1 MAVEPVLDTHLTYL
15 MAQWSPIE
23 AMAARPTT
31 QQRSSRTTDSA
42 ARTPVLDLTRGATSY
57 RIDWDVR
64 PAYDFV
70 FSLSRDAGETA
81 DLPAEDR
88 AWLKTSRNSLPDGI
102 RDAAKRVFEDEI
114 CINAAALLVDRPAI
128 RTARDFVAA
137 FGDTTSADVI
147 KAVFEYSVREPDLAA
162 LIDRAIDGDEA
173 AVTALEE
180 TMPDHKRHARL
191 DIIRKPEATLT
202 AMTDVLAAWSDL
214 FTPIEPRVTEIL
226 ERDYEARAADR
237 ATLPPSELIETTTGG
252 IRWLPEAG
260 VRRLILAPSYFSRPY
275 NFVMSAGDWRLFGYP
290 VSDDALEATDPL
302 AAPQAVVRLHRAL
315 GDDTRLKILKL
326 LAGRDLYLTEIAQQ
340 LELSKPTIKHHLAL
354 LRAAGL
360 VTITESGSVVYY
372 TLRRNRLDD
381 ASADIK
387 RFLIG

>member
-1 MAVEPVLDTHLTYL
+1 
-15 MAQWSPIE
+15 
-23 AMAARPTT
+23 MAARPNT
-31 QQRSSRTTDSA
+31 RTTRAARDRSA
-42 ARTPVLDLTRGATSY
+42 EAAVRTPVRDLTRGASSY

-64 PAYDFV
+64 PAYDFI
-70 FSLSRDAGETA
+70 FSLSGEAGETD

-88 AWLKTSRNSLPDGI
+88 AWLKTARNSLPATLQ
-102 RDAAKRVFEDEI
+102 DAATKFFESEI
-114 CINAAALLVDRPAI
+114 CINAAVLLVDRPEA
-128 RTARDFVAA
+128 RTAAA
-137 FGDTTSADVI
+137 FVDALAQMTPGEI
-147 KAVFEYSVREPDLAA
+147 IRGVFEYSSREPDVAD
-162 LIDRAIDGDEA
+162 LIDRAIAGDEA
-173 AVTALEE
+173 AVAALD
-180 TMPDHKRHARL
+180 TTFPDHHRL
-191 DIIRKPEATLT
+191 AWLELIRKPEET
-202 AMTDVLAAWSDL
+202 AAAMVDILGAWAEL
-214 FTPIEPRVTEIL
+214 FTPLERRVTEIL
-226 ERDYEARAADR
+226 ERDYEARAEER
-237 ATLPPSELIETTTGG
+237 ASLAPAELIERTTGG

-302 AAPQAVVRLHRAL
+302 AAPSAVVRLHRAL
-315 GDDTRLKILKL
+315 GDSTRLKILKL

-354 LRAAGL
+354 LRSAGL

-381 ASADIK
+381 ASTDIK

>member
-1 MAVEPVLDTHLTYL
+1 
-15 MAQWSPIE
+15 
-23 AMAARPTT
+23 MAARPATRAT
-31 QQRSSRTTDSA
+31 RDRSSDVPV
-42 ARTPVLDLTRGATSY
+42 RTPVRDLTRGAASF

-70 FSLSRDAGETA
+70 FSLSGDAGETD

-88 AWLKTSRNSLPDGI
+88 AWLKTARNSLPAGVQ
-102 RDAAKRVFEDEI
+102 DAARKLFESEI
-114 CINAAALLVDRPAI
+114 CINSAVLLVDRPHV
-128 RTARDFVAA
+128 RTARDFVDA
-137 FGDTTSADVI
+137 FAKATPAEVI
-147 KAVFEYSVREPDLAA
+147 RGVFEYSHREPDLAD
-162 LIDRAIDGDEA
+162 LIDRAIEGDES
-173 AVTALEE
+173 AVSALEK
-180 TMPDHKRHARL
+180 TMPAHKRHAR
-191 DIIRKPEATLT
+191 IEVIRHPEETVS
-202 AMTDVLAAWSDL
+202 AMGDVLAAWSDV

-226 ERDYEARAADR
+226 ERDYAARAADR
-237 ATLPPSELIETTTGG
+237 ATLDPGDLIERTTGG
-252 IRWLPEAG
+252 VRWLPEPG

-315 GDDTRLKILKL
+315 GDETRLKILKL

>member
-1 MAVEPVLDTHLTYL
+1 
-15 MAQWSPIE
+15 
-23 AMAARPTT
+23 MAARPATRT
-31 QQRSSRTTDSA
+31 SLDRSIDA
-42 ARTPVLDLTRGATSY
+42 PARTPVRDLTRGATSF

-70 FSLSRDAGETA
+70 FSLSRDAGDTA

-88 AWLKTSRNSLPDGI
+88 AWLKTARNSLPDGI
-102 RDAAKRVFEDEI
+102 RDAAKRVFEDEV
-114 CINAAALLVDRPAI
+114 CINAAVLLVDRPQV
-128 RTARDFVAA
+128 RTARDFVDA
-137 FGDTTSADVI
+137 FAEATSAEVI
-147 KAVFEYSVREPDLAA
+147 RAVFEYSLREPDLAA
-162 LIDRAIDGDEA
+162 LVDRAIDGDEA
-173 AVTALEE
+173 AMAALEE
-180 TMPDHKRHARL
+180 TMPEHKRHARL
-191 DIIRKPEATLT
+191 EIFRKPKETLT
-202 AMTDVLAAWSDL
+202 AMADVLAAWADL
-214 FTPIEPRVTEIL
+214 FSPIEPRVAEIL
-226 ERDYEARAADR
+226 ERDYDARAADR
-237 ATLPPSELIETTTGG
+237 ATLPPSELIERTTGG

-275 NFVMSAGDWRLFGYP
+275 NFLMSAGDWRLFGYP
-290 VSDDALEATDPL
+290 VSDDAIEANDPL

>member
-1 MAVEPVLDTHLTYL
+1 MTVEPVLDNHLTTI
-15 MAQWSPIE
+15 QETTTP
-23 AMAARPTT
+23 MAARPATHAARD
-31 QQRSSRTTDSA
+31 RSSEA
-42 ARTPVLDLTRGATSY
+42 EVRTPVRDLTRGATSF

-88 AWLKTSRNSLPDGI
+88 AWLKAARNSLPDGM
-102 RDAAKRVFEDEI
+102 RDAAKQLFDDEI
-114 CINAAALLVDRPAI
+114 CINAAVLLVDRPNV
-128 RTARDFVAA
+128 RTARDFVDA
-137 FGDTTSADVI
+137 FAVATPAEVVR
-147 KAVFEYSVREPDLAA
+147 AVFEYSLREPDLAA
-162 LIDRAIDGDEA
+162 LIDRAIEGDEA
-173 AVTALEE
+173 ALTALEE
-180 TMPDHKRHARL
+180 TMPEHKRHARI
-191 DIIRKPEATLT
+191 DIIRQPQETLT
-202 AMTDVLAAWSDL
+202 AMADVLAAWSDL

-226 ERDYEARAADR
+226 ERDYNSRAADR
-237 ATLPPSELIETTTGG
+237 ATLAPSELIERTTGG

-290 VSDDALEATDPL
+290 VADDALEASDPL

-315 GDDTRLKILKL
+315 GDETRLKILKL

-387 RFLIG
+387 QFLIG

>member
-1 MAVEPVLDTHLTYL
+1 
-15 MAQWSPIE
+15 
-23 AMAARPTT
+23 MAARPAT
-31 QQRSSRTTDSA
+31 RA
-42 ARTPVLDLTRGATSY
+42 ARDRSGEAPVRAPVRDLTRGATSY

-70 FSLSRDAGETA
+70 FSLSAETGETD

-88 AWLKTSRNSLPDGI
+88 AWLKTARNTLPNSVG
-102 RDAAKRVFEDEI
+102 DADRQLFDSEI
-114 CINAAALLVDRPAI
+114 CVSAAALLIDRPEV
-128 RTARDFVAA
+128 RTAREFIDALA
-137 FGDTTSADVI
+137 EATPGEVI
-147 KAVFEYSVREPDLAA
+147 RGVFEYSSREPDVAD

-173 AVTALEE
+173 ALAALDE
-180 TMPDHKRHARL
+180 TLPDHHRQGRL
-191 DIIRKPEATLT
+191 EMIRQPEKTVS
-202 AMTDVLAAWSDL
+202 AMVNVLAVWADL
-214 FTPIEPRVTEIL
+214 FTPIEPRVAEIL

-237 ATLPPSELIETTTGG
+237 ATLPPADLIERTTGG

-290 VSDDALEATDPL
+290 VSDDALEAIDPL
-302 AAPQAVVRLHRAL
+302 AAPSAVVRLHRAL
-315 GDDTRLKILKL
+315 GDSTRLKILKL
-326 LAGRDLYLTEIAQQ
+326 LAGHDLYLTEIAQQ
-340 LELSKPTIKHHLAL
+340 LDLSKPTIKHHLAL

-381 ASADIK
+381 ASTDIK

>member
-1 MAVEPVLDTHLTYL
+1 
-15 MAQWSPIE
+15 
-23 AMAARPTT
+23 MAARPATRT
-31 QQRSSRTTDSA
+31 SLDRSVDA
-42 ARTPVLDLTRGATSY
+42 PARTPVRDLTRGATSF

-88 AWLKTSRNSLPDGI
+88 AWLKTSRNSLPDAV

-114 CINAAALLVDRPAI
+114 CINAAVLLVDRPEV

-137 FGDTTSADVI
+137 FADTTPSEVI
-147 KAVFEYSVREPDLAA
+147 KAVFEYSLREPDLAS
-162 LIDRAIDGDEA
+162 LIDRAIGGDEA
-173 AVTALEE
+173 AIVALEE
-180 TMPDHKRHARL
+180 TMPEHKRHARL
-191 DIIRKPEATLT
+191 EIIRQPGETLT
-202 AMTDVLAAWSDL
+202 AMTDVLTAWADL
-214 FTPIEPRVTEIL
+214 FTPIEPRIAEIL
-226 ERDYEARAADR
+226 DRDYESRAADR
-237 ATLPPSELIETTTGG
+237 ATLSPSELIERTTGG

-260 VRRLILAPSYFSRPY
+260 VRRLVLAPSYFSRPY

-290 VSDDALEATDPL
+290 VADDALEPSDPL
-302 AAPQAVVRLHRAL
+302 GAPQAVVRLHRAL
-315 GDDTRLKILKL
+315 GDETRLKILKL